1 MTFPAVTAPYGLQ
14 PINRIDGMPYA
25 GAIRQIPVA
34 AGFGTAIFNGD
45 TVVINSDGVLVKS
58 TTTDSGNIVGVC
70 VGGQYVNS
78 SGQTVQGQ
86 FIPALASTSTN
97 LALAYVVDDPMAL
110 FKVAVV
116 TSGTTM
122 GTAGRTVVGSNL
134 PLVLNAGNTTTDSG
148 NIVGVCLGGQYV
160 NSSGQTIQGQ
170 FIPALASTSTNLAL
184 AYVVDD
190 PMALFK
196 VAVVTSGTTM
206 GTAGRTVVGSNL
218 PLVLNAGSTT
228 TGNSAFAVTLTGAGT
243 TATIPIRVIDVVP
256 ETATAADTYTE
267 LLVKINTHQYNDTTG
282 V

>member
-1 MTFPAVTAPYGLQ
+1 MAYPTVSAPYGLE
-14 PINRIDGMPYA
+14 PINSLDGKPYA

-45 TVVINSDGVLVKS
+45 TVLISNGYLIKS
-58 TTTDSGNIVGVC
+58 TTTNSGGIVGVC

-86 FIPALASTSTN
+86 YIPALASTTAN
-97 LALAYVVDDPMAL
+97 PAYAYVVDDQQAL

-122 GTAGRTVVGSNL
+122 GTASRADVGSN
-134 PLVLNAGNTTTDSG
+134 V
-148 NIVGVCLGGQYV
+148 
-160 NSSGQTIQGQ
+160 
-170 FIPALASTSTNLAL
+170 
-184 AYVVDD
+184 
-190 PMALFK
+190 
-196 VAVVTSGTTM
+196 
-206 GTAGRTVVGSNL
+206 
-218 PLVLNAGSTT
+218 PLVLNAGSTS

-243 TATIPIRVIDVVP
+243 TATIPLRVIDVVP
-256 ETATAADTYTE
+256 ETALSTGGYTE

>member
-1 MTFPAVTAPYGLQ
+1 MAYPTVSAPYGLQ
-14 PINRIDGMPYA
+14 AINRIDGMPYA

-34 AGFGTAIFNGD
+34 AGFGTAIFDGD
-45 TVVINSDGVLVKS
+45 TVVINSDGYLVKS
-58 TTTDSGNIVGVC
+58 TTTDSGNVVGVC
-70 VGGQYVNS
+70 MGGQYVNS

-134 PLVLNAGNTTTDSG
+134 ALVLNAGN
-148 NIVGVCLGGQYV
+148 
-160 NSSGQTIQGQ
+160 
-170 FIPALASTSTNLAL
+170 
-184 AYVVDD
+184 
-190 PMALFK
+190 
-196 VAVVTSGTTM
+196 
-206 GTAGRTVVGSNL
+206 
-218 PLVLNAGSTT
+218 TT

-243 TATIPIRVIDVVP
+243 TATLPIRVIDVVP
-256 ETATAADTYTE
+256 ETATAADTFTE
-267 LLVKINTHQYNDTTG
+267 LLVKINTHQYNNTTG

>member
-1 MTFPAVTAPYGLQ
+1 MAYPTVSAPFGLQ

-34 AGFGTAIFNGD
+34 AGFGTAIFDGD
-45 TVVINSDGVLVKS
+45 TVVINSDGFLVKS

-70 VGGQYVNS
+70 VGGQFVNS

-86 FIPALASTSTN
+86 FIPALASTSSN

-134 PLVLNAGNTTTDSG
+134 ALVLNAGN
-148 NIVGVCLGGQYV
+148 
-160 NSSGQTIQGQ
+160 
-170 FIPALASTSTNLAL
+170 
-184 AYVVDD
+184 
-190 PMALFK
+190 
-196 VAVVTSGTTM
+196 
-206 GTAGRTVVGSNL
+206 
-218 PLVLNAGSTT
+218 TT

-256 ETATAADTYTE
+256 ETATAADTFTE
-267 LLVKINTHQYNDTTG
+267 LLVKINTHQYNNTTG

>member
-1 MTFPAVTAPYGLQ
+1 MAYPTVSAPYGLQ
-14 PINRIDGMPYA
+14 AINRIDGMPYA

-34 AGFGTAIFNGD
+34 AGFGTAIFDGD
-45 TVVINSDGVLVKS
+45 TVVINSDGYLVKS

-70 VGGQYVNS
+70 
-78 SGQTVQGQ
+78 
-86 FIPALASTSTN
+86 
-97 LALAYVVDDPMAL
+97 M
-110 FKVAVV
+110 
-116 TSGTTM
+116 
-122 GTAGRTVVGSNL
+122 
-134 PLVLNAGNTTTDSG
+134 
-148 NIVGVCLGGQYV
+148 GGQYV

-218 PLVLNAGSTT
+218 PLVLNAGNTT

-243 TATIPIRVIDVVP
+243 TATIPVRVIDVVP
-256 ETATAADTYTE
+256 ETATGADAFRE
-267 LLVKINTHQYNDTTG
+267 LLVKINTHQYNNTTG